1 MWFDVITPFK
11 VGSQFNESECTV
23 DVFSLIKRKLRHN
36 MTAVVHVHVYV
47 YIIICTCEVGGV
59 QEINAAASISSYY

>member
-36 MTAVVHVHVYV
+36 SCCTCICIY
-47 YIIICTCEVGGV
+47 IICTCEVGGV